1 MANFQQTLNEEIRR
15 LARKET
21 SGAIK
26 DLRAQLVELRKI
38 NADLNRRLKAL
49 EKAQPAPASEPAAA
63 TVAKAAEG
71 QKNPRVTPER
81 IIKWR
86 NAIGLNKS
94 QFAALLGVNPLS
106 LIRWE
111 SGKSAPR
118 SEMKRRIAAVHAMGR
133 RELAKLMA
141 EKNIVVKK
149 TLKAKEK

>member
-26 DLRAQLVELRKI
+26 DLRAQLVELRKS
-38 NADLNRRLKAL
+38 NAELNRRLKAL
-49 EKAQPAPASEPAAA
+49 EKALPAPAPQPAAETA
-63 TVAKAAEG
+63 VAKAAEE

-86 NAIGLNKS
+86 TALGLNKS
-94 QFAALLGVNPLS
+94 QFAVLLGVNLLS

-118 SEMKRRIAAVHAMGR
+118 AEMKRRIAAVHAMGK

-141 EKNIVVKK
+141 EKNIAVK
-149 TLKAKEK
+149 KAKEK

>member
-21 SGAIK
+21 SGVIK
-26 DLRAQLVELRKI
+26 ELRARLVELRKSH
-38 NADLNRRLKAL
+38 AELNRRLKAL
-49 EKAQPAPASEPAAA
+49 EKALPAPAAKPAAETA
-63 TVAKAAEG
+63 APEGAAE
-71 QKNPRVTPER
+71 QKNPRVSPER

-94 QFAALLGVNPLS
+94 QFAALLGVNLLS

-118 SEMKRRIAAVHAMGR
+118 TEMKRRIAAVHAMGK

-141 EKNIVVKK
+141 EKNIAVK
-149 TLKAKEK
+149 KAKEK

>member
-26 DLRAQLVELRKI
+26 EIRAQLVELRKSH
-38 NADLNRRLKAL
+38 AELNRRLKAL
-49 EKAQPAPASEPAAA
+49 EKALPAPPAKPAAEA
-63 TVAKAAEG
+63 SLPEAAEER
-71 QKNPRVTPER
+71 KNPRVTPER

-86 NAIGLNKS
+86 TATGLNKS

-118 SEMKRRIAAVHAMGR
+118 TEMKRRIAAVHAMGK

-141 EKNIVVKK
+141 EKNIAVKK
-149 TLKAKEK
+149 AKAK

>member
-21 SGAIK
+21 SGVIK
-26 DLRAQLVELRKI
+26 ELRAQLVELRKSH
-38 NADLNRRLKAL
+38 AELNRRLKAL
-49 EKAQPAPASEPAAA
+49 EKALPAPAAKPAAETA
-63 TVAKAAEG
+63 APEGAAE
-71 QKNPRVTPER
+71 QKNPRVSPER

-94 QFAALLGVNPLS
+94 QFAALLGVNLLS

-118 SEMKRRIAAVHAMGR
+118 TEMKRRIAAVHAMGK

-141 EKNIVVKK
+141 EKNIAVK
-149 TLKAKEK
+149 KAKEK

>member
-21 SGAIK
+21 SGVIK
-26 DLRAQLVELRKI
+26 ELRAQLVELRKSH
-38 NADLNRRLKAL
+38 AELNRRLKAL
-49 EKAQPAPASEPAAA
+49 EKALPAPAAKPAAETA
-63 TVAKAAEG
+63 APEGAAE
-71 QKNPRVTPER
+71 QKNPRVSPER

-94 QFAALLGVNPLS
+94 QFAALLGVNLLS

-118 SEMKRRIAAVHAMGR
+118 AEMKRRIAAVHAMGK

-141 EKNIVVKK
+141 EKNIAVK
-149 TLKAKEK
+149 KAKEK

>member
-21 SGAIK
+21 SGVIR
-26 DLRAQLVELRKI
+26 DLRAQLVELRKSH
-38 NADLNRRLKAL
+38 AELNRRLKAL
-49 EKAQPAPASEPAAA
+49 EKALPAPAAKPAAETA
-63 TVAKAAEG
+63 APEGAAE
-71 QKNPRVTPER
+71 QKNPRVSPER

-94 QFAALLGVNPLS
+94 QFAALLGVNLLS

-118 SEMKRRIAAVHAMGR
+118 TEMKRRIAAVHAMGK

-141 EKNIVVKK
+141 EKNIAVK
-149 TLKAKEK
+149 KAKEK

>member
-21 SGAIK
+21 SGVIR
-26 DLRAQLVELRKI
+26 DLRAQLVELRKA
-38 NADLNRRLKAL
+38 NAELNRRLKAL
-49 EKAQPAPASEPAAA
+49 EKALPAPAAKPAAETA
-63 TVAKAAEG
+63 APEGAAE
-71 QKNPRVTPER
+71 QKNPRVSPER

-94 QFAALLGVNPLS
+94 QFAALLGVNLLS

-118 SEMKRRIAAVHAMGR
+118 TEMKRRIAAVHAMGK

-141 EKNIVVKK
+141 EKNIAVKK
-149 TLKAKEK
+149 AKAK